1 MFDPLA
7 FSMLAL
13 EAQEVIK
20 LRLVKL
26 ASGGPAAQVEAQR
39 MINEKILASIEA
51 TTTLMMGGSPNAVVS
66 RYRKHVAANTKR
78 LQSSGRRRANSVQP
92 RYS

>member
-66 RYRKHVAANTKR
+66 QYREHVAANTER
-78 LQSSGRRRANSVQP
+78 LQSA
-92 RYS
+92 